1 MPDQPM
7 SSHTRLGLRTP
18 PGRPPSVPPFPTLP
32 PPRHR
37 RLPAAPPAVLVA
49 GLAAGLV
56 AANTVPLDRPG
67 IGWLGAGLAVTV
79 AVLAVGRTRARQA
92 PGVRA
97 RVGWT
102 VLALALL
109 AVGAFRAAG
118 WLFALCA
125 VGACVAGSLA
135 VYRGGSLGQV
145 LRGAVGVPLLAVRD
159 LPWLGRGVVAL
170 RGRGDARPARIALSV
185 VVGLVLLVVFGA
197 LFAGADATFA
207 HQLREILPTIRFTWV
222 LVLVVVGLCT
232 AAAGH
237 LLLAVAPAPPVGDHR
252 TLRRTDWAVPL
263 GLLVLLFGAFV
274 TDQVAAL
281 FGGAGYVLRTA
292 GLTYA
297 QYARSGFW
305 QLLAVTAL
313 TLVVIAVAARLADRT
328 AAVDRAWLRALL
340 GALACLTLVIV
351 CSALVRMWSY
361 QQAYGFTVLRLV
373 VESAELWLGLVYLLV
388 IAAGTRLDWLPR
400 TVVASGLAAL
410 LVLALVNPE
419 RLIVHENVV
428 RWQHTGSL
436 DLAYLGTLSPDAVPG
451 LAALPDR
458 LRQCVLVDIAAHEAG
473 QPDDWQSWNASRSG
487 AQSDLDSRALI
498 GGCAP

>member
-1 MPDQPM
+1 
-7 SSHTRLGLRTP
+7 
-18 PGRPPSVPPFPTLP
+18 
-32 PPRHR
+32 
-37 RLPAAPPAVLVA
+37 
-49 GLAAGLV
+49 
-56 AANTVPLDRPG
+56 
-67 IGWLGAGLAVTV
+67 
-79 AVLAVGRTRARQA
+79 
-92 PGVRA
+92 
-97 RVGWT
+97 
-102 VLALALL
+102 
-109 AVGAFRAAG
+109 
-118 WLFALCA
+118 
-125 VGACVAGSLA
+125 
-135 VYRGGSLGQV
+135 V

-170 RGRGDARPARIALSV
+170 PGRGDARPARIALSV
-185 VVGLVLLVVFGA
+185 AVGVALLIVFGA
-197 LFAGADATFA
+197 LFA
-207 HQLREILPTIRFTWV
+207 HQLRQILPTIRFTWV

-237 LLLAVAPAPPVGDHR
+237 LLLAAATVPPVREHR

-328 AAVDRAWLRALL
+328 VAVDRAWLRALL

-388 IAAGTRLDWLPR
+388 IAAGTRLGWLPR

-419 RLIVHENVV
+419 RLIVRENVV
-428 RWQHTGSL
+428 RWQHTGTL
-436 DLAYLGTLSPDAVPG
+436 DLAYLGTLSPDAVPE

-458 LRQCVLVDIAAHEAG
+458 LRQCVLRDIAAHQAG

-487 AQSDLDSRALI
+487 AQSELDGSALI
-498 GGCAP
+498 GACAP